1 MGRVLPLTTPM
12 KTVYVTLSEF
22 CQHDDRPRQLLKEAG
37 FQVLENKT
45 GRRLKAE
52 ELYDCLKDVD
62 GIVAAVEPYSADL
75 LARLSR
81 LKCISR
87 CGIGTDAI
95 DITAAQRHGI
105 AVLKTGEEI
114 VAPVAQMTVGM
125 IFALAR
131 NFILHKCD
139 FLEGAWK
146 KHTGFLLSEW
156 TIGLIG
162 FGRIGRAV
170 EHYLRV
176 FGPKVLV
183 HDPYL
188 PPDTLP
194 QGVENCG
201 LETLLERSDLVSIHA
216 TRSLKEGY
224 LLGREELMKMR
235 KGSFLVNTARGYLV
249 DEEALQEVLT
259 TKHLKGA
266 ALDVFSSE
274 PYHGP
279 LVRLPNVLATPHTA
293 TLTRASRIAMEL
305 KAVQNLAAY
314 LRNGSSK

>member
-1 MGRVLPLTTPM
+1 MTQ

-22 CQHDDRPRQLLKEAG
+22 CQHDDRPRRLLKDAG
-37 FQVLENKT
+37 FQVLENTT

-62 GIVAAVEPYSADL
+62 GVVAAVEPYSADL

-95 DITAAQRHGI
+95 DLMAAQKHGI
-105 AVLKTGEEI
+105 AVLKTGDEI
-114 VAPVAQMTVGM
+114 VAPVAQMTIGM

-131 NFILHKCD
+131 NFIPHKCD

-156 TIGLIG
+156 TIGLVG
-162 FGRIGRAV
+162 FGRIGQAV
-170 EHYLRV
+170 ERYLRV
-176 FGPKVLV
+176 FGPKIIV

-188 PPDTLP
+188 QPDILP

-201 LETLLERSDLVSIHA
+201 LETLLARSDLVSIHA
-216 TRSLKEGY
+216 TRSSKEGY
-224 LLGREELMKMR
+224 LLGRKELMKMK
-235 KGSFLVNTARGYLV
+235 KGSFLVNTARGYLI

-259 TKHLKGA
+259 TTHLKGA
-266 ALDVFSSE
+266 ALDVFSNE
-274 PYHGP
+274 PYHGA
-279 LVRLPNVLATPHTA
+279 LTRLPNVLATPHTA

-305 KAVQNLAAY
+305 KAVQNLVTY
-314 LRNGSSK
+314 FKNGNSR